1 LLTEKDAE
9 LVEKAKEI
17 LKKHRQEFQEYYGVD
32 QIGVGYKI
40 TGGKVSDK
48 VALIFYV
55 KNKKKKD
62 GLSSYNIPE
71 EIEGIPTDVV
81 AIPEGFHPR

>member
-1 LLTEKDAE
+1 LTHKDTE

-17 LKKHRQEFQEYYGVD
+17 LKKHRQEFQENYGVD

-40 TGGKVSDK
+40 TGGKVTDK

-62 GLSSYNIPE
+62 DLSSNKIPE
-71 EIEGIPTDVV
+71 EVEGIPTDVV
-81 AIPEGFHPR
+81 AVPQGFRPR